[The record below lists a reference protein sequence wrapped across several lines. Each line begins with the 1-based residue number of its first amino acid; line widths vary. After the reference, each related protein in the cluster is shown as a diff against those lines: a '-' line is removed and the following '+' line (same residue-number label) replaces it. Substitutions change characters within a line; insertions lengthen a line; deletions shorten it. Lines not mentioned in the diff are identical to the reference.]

1 MEELCQE
8 TYPIAV
14 AFPLQVCMFKLKFNY
29 SFAADRPKFSQLI
42 RLNDKEGRTVKLIE
56 GVAAKW
62 EQLAYTLQFSSAVVR
77 TVQRDTNQD
86 CTAACE
92 EVLYR
97 WVSGAEGTRQPVSW
111 ATLIECLRDCDFRV
125 LASDLEKVLCQH

>member
-1 MEELCQE
+1 
-8 TYPIAV
+8 
-14 AFPLQVCMFKLKFNY
+14 MFKLKFNY

-62 EQLAYTLQFSSAVVR
+62 EQLAYILQFSSAVVR
-77 TVQRDTNQD
+77 TVQRDTNN

-97 WVSGAEGTRQPVSW
+97 WLNGSEGTRQPVSW
-111 ATLIECLRDCDFRV
+111 ATLIECLRDCDFIM
-125 LASDLEKVLCQH
+125 LARDLENTLCEH